1 LFSALFV
8 FEVFLLKSGVRVLGV
23 AESFV
28 KGVSR
33 KSVLAGV
40 VMRGDLQIDG
50 FSFATV
56 TVGGM
61 DATDGVIRV
70 YRGLGRSDIRFVFLN
85 GCVISWFNIVD
96 LDRVYGELGVPL
108 VCVTYEESEGL
119 EKYLRE
125 YFEDWR
131 ERLELY
137 NRLGVREPVRL
148 RTGYEIYVRYL
159 GLDREEAVRVLNKF
173 TLQGAVPEPLKTAR
187 LLSRAIIRSGII
199 SLEK

>member
-1 LFSALFV
+1 MKA
-8 FEVFLLKSGVRVLGV
+8 GVRVLGI

-50 FSFATV
+50 FSFSTV

-61 DATDGVIRV
+61 DATEGVVRV
-70 YRGLGRSDIRFVFLN
+70 YKNLGRSDIRFVFLN

-96 LDRVYGELGVPL
+96 LDRVYGELGTPL
-108 VCVTYEESEGL
+108 VCVTYEESKGL

-125 YFEDWR
+125 YFDDWQR
-131 ERLELY
+131 RLELY
-137 NRLGVREPVRL
+137 NNLGAREPIRL
-148 RTGYEIYVRYL
+148 HTGYEIYVRYL
-159 GLDREEAVRVLNKF
+159 GLSREEAVRVLNKF
-173 TLQGAVPEPLKTAR
+173 TLQGSIPEPLKTAR
-187 LLSRAIIRSGII
+187 LLSRAIIRSGIVT
-199 SLEK
+199 LEKG

>member
-1 LFSALFV
+1 M
-8 FEVFLLKSGVRVLGV
+8 KSGVRVLGV

-40 VMRGDLQIDG
+40 VGDLQIDG

-137 NRLGVREPVRL
+137 NRLGV
-148 RTGYEIYVRYL
+148 
-159 GLDREEAVRVLNKF
+159 
-173 TLQGAVPEPLKTAR
+173 
-187 LLSRAIIRSGII
+187 
-199 SLEK
+199 